1 MPVAAYKQSYYI
13 SRFALFTKFNG
24 ISDSTISTI
33 STVDN
38 FRSKNFLCH
47 TSVSNHSFFLLSMDR
62 RDIFFLSFFF
72 LSIQMNEIGSNWK
85 GTFIFFFF
93 LLLYVASNIEEYFL
107 EHQNL
112 QESSHNGSYTQQE
125 TRRDETRQQPQ
136 CDDVR
141 QALAEWLWPFP
152 FSNEEDR
159 EKEMERHQRI
169 ARL

>member
-24 ISDSTISTI
+24 ISDSTLTI
-33 STVDN
+33 SDQ
-38 FRSKNFLCH
+38 R
-47 TSVSNHSFFLLSMDR
+47 
-62 RDIFFLSFFF
+62 IFFVIRLYQIFLIIDGSSRYF
-72 LSIQMNEIGSNWK
+72 LSLFLFLKYLDERNWIELERNI
-85 GTFIFFFF
+85 FFFFF

-159 EKEMERHQRI
+159 EKKMERHQRI